1 MDLSLDNVFNISVS
15 EAPLGVGEYNT
26 SNLALFTDEIP
37 ANTFGNLGYAL
48 YLSPTQVGIDFGTG
62 SKTFQMANS
71 VFSQSP
77 NILAN
82 NGNLVVI
89 PLIVA
94 VQHVAFSGIPASGS
108 FELVYGALPTAAIN
122 WDDTA
127 SMIQAKLRAVVGL
140 EGVAVTGSMAT
151 SLNISMGGLYGPQG
165 LLTTAANSLMTSAP
179 AAITP
184 TVTTQTAGE
193 TMAAAISRTV
203 GLVQYFGIMVDEIL
217 AQADMLA
224 AAAVTQTLNKL
235 EFFVSRNA
243 ADIAPGGMLDLLR
256 TGSLHKSRGLYY
268 GGATDI
274 SAILYMA
281 SYAGRALSVN
291 FNGSNTTLTMHLKD
305 LATVQ
310 PDPTMT
316 QTLLGEAQAAGADV
330 YVSLQGVAKVF
341 TSGANKFF
349 DQVYNLGWFV
359 GELQVAGFNYLAT
372 TSTKIPQTE
381 SGMDGLKKSQ
391 RDVCEQGVT
400 NQYLAPG
407 TWNSS
412 TTFGIQSDFLANIS
426 QRGYYIYS
434 QPISQ
439 QLQTARIARQ
449 APLIQIA
456 AKEAGAIHSGNVIV
470 NINA

>member
-37 ANTFGNLGYAL
+37 ANSFGNLGYAL

-82 NGNLVVI
+82 NGKLVVI

-94 VQHVAFSGIPASGS
+94 IQHVAFTGIPASGS

-151 SLNISMGGLYGPQG
+151 SLNISMGGLYGPQA
-165 LLTTAANSLMTSAP
+165 LLTTAAVSLMTSAP

-184 TVTTQTAGE
+184 TVTTATAGE

-243 ADIAPGGMLDLLR
+243 ADIAPAGMLDLLR
-256 TGSLHKSRGLYY
+256 TGSLHKSRGLFY
-268 GGATDI
+268 GGATDL

-291 FNGSNTTLTMHLKD
+291 FNGSNTTQTMHLKD

-310 PDPTMT
+310 PDPSMT

-349 DQVYNLGWFV
+349 DQVYNLGWYV
-359 GELQVAGFNYLAT
+359 GELQVAGFNFLAT

-400 NQYLAPG
+400 NQYIAPG

-412 TTFGIQSDFLANIS
+412 TTFGVQSDFLANIS

-439 QLQTARIARQ
+439 QLQTARLARQ